1 MGTHSHL
8 PLRPYQDLAVDEAL
22 CRRSLLLAL
31 VQGAGK
37 TRTVIE
43 TIRILAEEGSVQGGA
58 IFCPSS
64 LKFQWRDAEL
74 AKWDDANHAIVI
86 DGTKKKRTQ
95 QYEEAHNYRYTILNY
110 DALVHDWDLIK
121 QYLPIDFIVADEVTF
136 IKGLNAKRSK
146 RLKMLGHYARYRYG
160 LSGQPIENR
169 PEELYSIM
177 QFVDPTVLGD
187 PEHFDRTFL
196 VRTPWGKTVG
206 HRNLPLLRQTL
217 GDAMFRRSRADIAEY
232 LPQRIET
239 DIPVHMTG
247 QQAKLYDHIRE
258 DLCDTI
264 DQAMAGGV
272 SGFDVESHYGGGGNA
287 DNNKLK
293 GLVMARITAMRLL
306 CSHPQLL
313 SASAQ
318 DYDDP
323 KTASGSAY
331 AAEMAAAG
339 LLDHLPDSSAKLDA
353 LVAQLKMIFEEEPES
368 KVVIYSVFKSMVRMI
383 QEEARDLGL
392 GCVSMTG
399 STTPKNRQQAIENFN
414 TNPGVKVFVS
424 SDAGAYGVNLDRG
437 THLISYDFP
446 WSAGTLGQRVARID
460 RTSTVAPTILISYL
474 YGFGTIDHYQKMM
487 LEQKQAIGDAWVDG
501 RNIDAKGGLE
511 LSLSSLRDFMETPL
525 ISN

>member
-1 MGTHSHL
+1 MVVES
-8 PLRPYQDLAVDEAL
+8 PLDVVRLWCAGVWAVASFGVYISDAQLDLLSRNFTMVVVAVDNPAIDKAGREALEPIMACLRRRGCPAIVFDYTGLVDRDGNVGEGSRRRGRRLLLYQAFRPAWGSVEPIATSRSGPYQESAVDEAL

-43 TIRILAEEGSVQGGA
+43 TIRILAEEGSVRGGA
-58 IFCPSS
+58 IFAPARW
-64 LKFQWRDAEL
+64 KFQWRDAEL
-74 AKWDDANHAIVI
+74 AKWDSAELAIVI
-86 DGTKKKRTQ
+86 DGSKKKRTQ
-95 QYEEAHNYRYTILNY
+95 QYQEAHKYRYTILNY
-110 DALVHDWDLIK
+110 DAPVHDWDPIK

-232 LPQRIET
+232 LPRRIEN

-247 QQAKLYDHIRE
+247 QQAKLYDYIRD
-258 DLCDTI
+258 DLCNTI

-272 SGFDVESHYGGGGNA
+272 SGLTLS
-287 DNNKLK
+287 
-293 GLVMARITAMRLL
+293 RTTAAGQLRQQQAQGPGHGPHHRHALAVL
-306 CSHPQLL
+306 APSLL

-323 KTASGSAY
+323 NTASGFRPTPPRWTPPGS
-331 AAEMAAAG
+331 
-339 LLDHLPDSSAKLDA
+339 
-353 LVAQLKMIFEEEPES
+353 
-368 KVVIYSVFKSMVRMI
+368 
-383 QEEARDLGL
+383 
-392 GCVSMTG
+392 
-399 STTPKNRQQAIENFN
+399 STTCPPARR
-414 TNPGVKVFVS
+414 S
-424 SDAGAYGVNLDRG
+424 S
-437 THLISYDFP
+437 TPSWP
-446 WSAGTLGQRVARID
+446 
-460 RTSTVAPTILISYL
+460 
-474 YGFGTIDHYQKMM
+474 
-487 LEQKQAIGDAWVDG
+487 
-501 RNIDAKGGLE
+501 
-511 LSLSSLRDFMETPL
+511 SSR
-525 ISN
+525 

>member
-1 MGTHSHL
+1 MGSHSHL
-8 PLRPYQDLAVDEAL
+8 PLRPYQESAVDEAL

-74 AKWDDANHAIVI
+74 AKWDDPELAIVI
-86 DGTKKKRTQ
+86 DGPKKKRTQ
-95 QYEEAHNYRYTILNY
+95 QYERARDYRYTILNY

-136 IKGLNAKRSK
+136 IKGLNSKRSK
-146 RLKMLGHYARYRYG
+146 RMKMLGHYARYRYG

-196 VRTPWGKTVG
+196 IRTPFGKTVG

-217 GDAMFRRSRADIAEY
+217 GDAMFRRSREDIAEY

-239 DIPVHMTG
+239 DVPVHLTG
-247 QQAKLYDHIRE
+247 ERARIYDFIRE

-272 SGFDVESHYGGGGNA
+272 SGFDVESHYGGGGNHE
-287 DNNKLK
+287 NNKLK
-293 GLVMARITAMRLL
+293 GLIMSRITAMRLL
-306 CSHPQLL
+306 CSHPLLL

-331 AAEMAAAG
+331 AAELAALG
-339 LLDHLPDSSAKLDA
+339 QLDNLPPTSAKLST
-353 LVAQLKMIFEEEPES
+353 LMSQLKMIFEEDPDA
-368 KVVIYSVFKSMVRMI
+368 KVVIYSVFKAMVKMI
-383 QEEARDLGL
+383 EEETRNLGF

-399 STTPKNRQQAIENFN
+399 ATTPRNRQLAIENFN
-414 TNPGVKVFVS
+414 TNPGVRVFVS

-511 LSLSSLRDFMETPL
+511 LSLSSLRDFMDTPL
-525 ISN
+525 SRV